1 MYHISVMNENIENN
15 DWINEAPGLA
25 AMGKRN
31 PFSVPD
37 GYFENCDEAISSAVF
52 LDGLKQK
59 TSDNNFEVPQNYFE
73 ELTERIQTHIALA
86 EMPKAENTFAVP
98 ENYFDTLQ
106 SRITDRIAASEP
118 KKEAKIIPLWRR
130 NIVKYA
136 SAACFVLMASFGVYF
151 YQNGSTTTTV
161 QQVQSAESV
170 NEQMLYDIDESTI
183 IDHLEAQNTTSSNTK
198 TTSAS
203 DTEMENYI
211 LSNFSSND
219 LSQEL
224 NN

>member
-1 MYHISVMNENIENN
+1 MNENIENN
-15 DWINEAPGLA
+15 DWINEAPTLA

-37 GYFENCDEAISSAVF
+37 GYFENSDEAIFSAVF

-59 TSDNNFEVPQNYFE
+59 TNDNNFDVPQHYFE
-73 ELTERIQTHIALA
+73 ELTERIQTRIALA

-106 SRITDRIAASEP
+106 NRITDRIAAAAP
-118 KKEAKIIPLWRR
+118 KKEARIIPLWRR

-151 YQNGSTTTTV
+151 YQNGSSNDV
-161 QQVQSAESV
+161 QQVQSAEAA

-183 IDHLEAQNTTSSNTK
+183 IDHLEAQNAASSNIK

>member
-15 DWINEAPGLA
+15 DWMNEAPALA

-37 GYFENCDEAISSAVF
+37 GYFENCDEAIFSAVF

-59 TSDNNFEVPQNYFE
+59 TSDNNFEVPQHYFE
-73 ELTERIQTHIALA
+73 DLTERIETRIALS
-86 EMPKAENTFAVP
+86 EMPKAEQAFAVP

-106 SRITDRIAASEP
+106 SRIADRIAASEP

-130 NIVKYA
+130 SIVKYA
-136 SAACFVLMASFGVYF
+136 SAACFLLMASFGVYF
-151 YQNGSTTTTV
+151 YQNGTPASV
-161 QQVQSAESV
+161 QQVQSAEAI
-170 NEQMLYDIDESTI
+170 NEQMLYDIDENTI
-183 IDHLEAQNTTSSNTK
+183 IDHLETENTTTSNIK
-198 TTSAS
+198 ATSAS

>member
-1 MYHISVMNENIENN
+1 MNENIENN
-15 DWINEAPGLA
+15 DWMNEAPALA

-37 GYFENCDEAISSAVF
+37 GYFENSDKAIFSAVF
-52 LDGLKQK
+52 LDGLQQK
-59 TSDNNFEVPQNYFE
+59 TIKNNFEVPPHYFE
-73 ELTERIQTHIALA
+73 GLTEQIQTRIALS
-86 EMPKAENTFAVP
+86 EMPKAENTFTVP

-118 KKEAKIIPLWRR
+118 KKEAKVIPLWRR

-136 SAACFVLMASFGVYF
+136 SAACFLLMASFSIYF
-151 YQNGSTTTTV
+151 YQNSTNTV
-161 QQVQSAESV
+161 QQVQSAETV

-183 IDHLEAQNTTSSNTK
+183 IDHLETQNATSSNTK

-211 LSNFSSND
+211 LSNFSSSD

>member
-1 MYHISVMNENIENN
+1 MNENIENN
-15 DWINEAPGLA
+15 DWMNEAPTLA

-37 GYFENCDEAISSAVF
+37 GYFENSDEVIFSAVF

-59 TSDNNFEVPQNYFE
+59 TNNNNFEVPQHYFE

-106 SRITDRIAASEP
+106 NRITNRIAASEP
-118 KKEAKIIPLWRR
+118 KKEAKVIPLWRR
-130 NIVKYA
+130 NIIKYA
-136 SAACFVLMASFGVYF
+136 SAACFLLMASFGIYF
-151 YQNGSTTTTV
+151 YQNGSTNTG
-161 QQVQSAESV
+161 QQVQSSEAIV
-170 NEQMLYDIDESTI
+170 NEQLLYDIDESTI
-183 IDHLEAQNTTSSNTK
+183 IDHLETQNTTSSNIK

-211 LSNFSSND
+211 LSNFSSGD

>member
-1 MYHISVMNENIENN
+1 MNENIENN
-15 DWINEAPGLA
+15 DWMNEAPALA

-31 PFSVPD
+31 PFSIPD
-37 GYFENCDEAISSAVF
+37 GYFENCDEAIISAVF
-52 LDGLKQK
+52 LNGLKQK
-59 TSDNNFEVPQNYFE
+59 TSNNNFEVPQHYFE
-73 ELTERIQTHIALA
+73 DLTERIQTRIALA
-86 EMPKAENTFAVP
+86 EMPKAGQAFAVP

-106 SRITDRIAASEP
+106 HRIADRIAASEP
-118 KKEAKIIPLWRR
+118 KKETKIIPLWRPR
-130 NIVKYA
+130 IVKYA
-136 SAACFVLMASFGVYF
+136 SVACFLLMASFGVYF
-151 YQNGSTTTTV
+151 YQNGSTAAV
-161 QQVQSAESV
+161 QQTQSAEAI
-170 NEQMLYDIDESTI
+170 NEQLLYDIDESTI
-183 IDHLEAQNTTSSNTK
+183 IDHLEAQNTTSSNIK

>member
-1 MYHISVMNENIENN
+1 MNENIENN
-15 DWINEAPGLA
+15 DWINETPALS

-37 GYFENCDEAISSAVF
+37 GYFENCDEAIFSAVF

-73 ELTERIQTHIALA
+73 DLTERIQTRITLEAL
-86 EMPKAENTFAVP
+86 PKAGQAFAVP

-106 SRITDRIAASEP
+106 SRIAEKIAASEP
-118 KKEAKIIPLWRR
+118 KKVAKVIPLWRR

-151 YQNGSTTTTV
+151 YQNGSTTTV
-161 QQVQSAESV
+161 QQVQSAEAV

-183 IDHLEAQNTTSSNTK
+183 IDHLEAENTTTSNIK

>member
-1 MYHISVMNENIENN
+1 MNENIENN
-15 DWINEAPGLA
+15 DWMNEAPALA

-37 GYFENCDEAISSAVF
+37 GYFENCDEAIFSGVF
-52 LDGLKQK
+52 LNGLKQK

-73 ELTERIQTHIALA
+73 DLTERIQTRVALS
-86 EMPKAENTFAVP
+86 EMPKAEQAFAVP

-106 SRITDRIAASEP
+106 NRIADRIAASAP
-118 KKEAKIIPLWRR
+118 KKEVKVIPLWRR
-130 NIVKYA
+130 NIVKYT
-136 SAACFVLMASFGVYF
+136 SAACFLLMTSFGIYF
-151 YQNGSTTTTV
+151 YQNSSITTA
-161 QQVQSAESV
+161 QQVQSPEAI
-170 NEQMLYDIDESTI
+170 NEQLLYDIDESTI
-183 IDHLEAQNTTSSNTK
+183 IDHLEAQNTTSPNTK

-211 LSNFSSND
+211 LSNFSSSD

>member
-1 MYHISVMNENIENN
+1 MNENRENN
-15 DWINEAPGLA
+15 DWMNEAPALA

-37 GYFENCDEAISSAVF
+37 GYFENSDEAIFSAVF

-59 TSDNNFEVPQNYFE
+59 TSKNNFEVPSHYFE
-73 ELTERIQTHIALA
+73 NLTEQIQTRIALS
-86 EMPKAENTFAVP
+86 EMPKAENSFTVP
-98 ENYFDTLQ
+98 ENYFDKLQ
-106 SRITDRIAASEP
+106 SRVTDRIAASEP
-118 KKEAKIIPLWRR
+118 KKEAKVIPLWRR

-136 SAACFVLMASFGVYF
+136 SAACFLLMASFSIYF
-151 YQNGSTTTTV
+151 YQNSTNTV
-161 QQVQSAESV
+161 QQVQSAETV

-183 IDHLEAQNTTSSNTK
+183 IDHLETQNITSSNIK

-211 LSNFSSND
+211 LSNFSSSD

>member
-1 MYHISVMNENIENN
+1 MNENIENN
-15 DWINEAPGLA
+15 DWMNEAPALA

-37 GYFENCDEAISSAVF
+37 GYFENSDEAIFSAVF
-52 LDGLKQK
+52 LDGLQQK
-59 TSDNNFEVPQNYFE
+59 ISKNNFEVPPHYFE
-73 ELTERIQTHIALA
+73 NLTEQIQTRIVLS
-86 EMPKAENTFAVP
+86 EMPKAENTFTVP

-106 SRITDRIAASEP
+106 SRITNRITASEP
-118 KKEAKIIPLWRR
+118 KREAKVIPLWRR

-136 SAACFVLMASFGVYF
+136 SAACFLLMASFGIYF
-151 YQNGSTTTTV
+151 YQNSTNTV
-161 QQVQSAESV
+161 KQVQSAETV

-183 IDHLEAQNTTSSNTK
+183 IDHLQTQNTTSSNIK

-211 LSNFSSND
+211 LSNFSSSD

>member
-1 MYHISVMNENIENN
+1 MMNENRENN
-15 DWINEAPGLA
+15 DWMNEAPALA

-37 GYFENCDEAISSAVF
+37 GYFENSDEAIFSAVF

-59 TSDNNFEVPQNYFE
+59 TSKNNFEVPSHYFE
-73 ELTERIQTHIALA
+73 NLTEQIQTRIALS
-86 EMPKAENTFAVP
+86 EMPKAENSFTVP
-98 ENYFDTLQ
+98 ENYFDKLQ
-106 SRITDRIAASEP
+106 SRVTDRIAASEP
-118 KKEAKIIPLWRR
+118 KKEAKVIPLWRR

-136 SAACFVLMASFGVYF
+136 SAACFLLMASFSIYF
-151 YQNGSTTTTV
+151 YQNSTNTV
-161 QQVQSAESV
+161 QQVQSAETV

-183 IDHLEAQNTTSSNTK
+183 IDHLETQNITSSNIK

-211 LSNFSSND
+211 LSNFSSSD

>member
-1 MYHISVMNENIENN
+1 MNENIENN
-15 DWINEAPGLA
+15 DWMNEAPSLA

-37 GYFENCDEAISSAVF
+37 GYFENCDEAIFSTVF

-59 TSDNNFEVPQNYFE
+59 TSNNNFEVPQNYFE
-73 ELTERIQTHIALA
+73 DLTERIQTRIALS
-86 EMPKAENTFAVP
+86 EMPKADQAFAVP

-106 SRITDRIAASEP
+106 RRIADRIAASEP
-118 KKEAKIIPLWRR
+118 KKETKIIPLWRR
-130 NIVKYA
+130 SIVKYA
-136 SAACFVLMASFGVYF
+136 SAACFLLMASFGVYF
-151 YQNGSTTTTV
+151 YQNGSTNAV
-161 QQVQSAESV
+161 QQVQSAEAI
-170 NEQMLYDIDESTI
+170 NEQLLYDIDESTI
-183 IDHLEAQNTTSSNTK
+183 IDHLEAQNTTSSNIK
-198 TTSAS
+198 TASAS

-211 LSNFSSND
+211 LSNFSSSD

>member
-1 MYHISVMNENIENN
+1 MNENIENN
-15 DWINEAPGLA
+15 DWMNEAPALA

-37 GYFENCDEAISSAVF
+37 GYFENCDEAIFSAVF
-52 LDGLKQK
+52 LNGLKQK

-73 ELTERIQTHIALA
+73 DLTERIQIRIALS
-86 EMPKAENTFAVP
+86 EMPKAKQAFAVP

-106 SRITDRIAASEP
+106 TRIADKIAASAP
-118 KKEAKIIPLWRR
+118 KKEVKVIPLWRR
-130 NIVKYA
+130 NIVKYT
-136 SAACFVLMASFGVYF
+136 SAACFLLMTSIGVYF
-151 YQNGSTTTTV
+151 YQNSSITTA
-161 QQVQSAESV
+161 QQVQSPEAI
-170 NEQMLYDIDESTI
+170 NEQLLYDIDESTI
-183 IDHLEAQNTTSSNTK
+183 IDHLEAQNTTSSNIK

-211 LSNFSSND
+211 LSNFSSSD

>member
-1 MYHISVMNENIENN
+1 MNENIENN
-15 DWINEAPGLA
+15 DWINEAPALA
-25 AMGKRN
+25 AMAKRN

-37 GYFENCDEAISSAVF
+37 GYFENCDKAIFSAVF

-73 ELTERIQTHIALA
+73 DLTERIQTRIALA
-86 EMPKAENTFAVP
+86 EIPKAENAFGVP
-98 ENYFDTLQ
+98 ENYFDNLQ

-118 KKEAKIIPLWRR
+118 KKEAKIVPLWRR

-136 SAACFVLMASFGVYF
+136 SAACFLLMASFGIYF
-151 YQNGSTTTTV
+151 YQNGSPATV
-161 QQVQSAESV
+161 QQVQSAEAV

-183 IDHLEAQNTTSSNTK
+183 IDHLETQNTTSSIKK

-211 LSNFSSND
+211 LSNFSSSD
-219 LSQEL
+219 LTQEL

>member
-1 MYHISVMNENIENN
+1 MNENIENN
-15 DWINEAPGLA
+15 DWINEAPALA
-25 AMGKRN
+25 AMEKRN

-37 GYFENCDEAISSAVF
+37 GYFENCDEAIFSAVF

-59 TSDNNFEVPQNYFE
+59 TSDNNFRFPQNYFE
-73 ELTERIQTHIALA
+73 DLTERIQTRIALS
-86 EMPKAENTFAVP
+86 EMPKAENAFAVP
-98 ENYFDTLQ
+98 ENYFDNLQ
-106 SRITDRIAASEP
+106 SRIAERIAASEP

-136 SAACFVLMASFGVYF
+136 SAACFLLMASFGVYF
-151 YQNGSTTTTV
+151 YQNGSTTTV
-161 QQVQSAESV
+161 QQVQSAEAV

-183 IDHLEAQNTTSSNTK
+183 IDHLETQNTTSSIKK

>member
-1 MYHISVMNENIENN
+1 MNENIENN
-15 DWINEAPGLA
+15 DWMNEAPALA

-37 GYFENCDEAISSAVF
+37 GYFENCDEAIFSAVF
-52 LDGLKQK
+52 LDGLKLK
-59 TSDNNFEVPQNYFE
+59 TSNNNFEVPQNYFE
-73 ELTERIQTHIALA
+73 DLTERIQTRIALV
-86 EMPKAENTFAVP
+86 EMPKAENAFAVP

-106 SRITDRIAASEP
+106 SRIADRIAASEP

-136 SAACFVLMASFGVYF
+136 SAACFLLMASFGVYF
-151 YQNGSTTTTV
+151 YQNGSTTV
-161 QQVQSAESV
+161 QQVQSAEAI

-183 IDHLEAQNTTSSNTK
+183 IDHLEAQNTVSSNTK
-198 TTSAS
+198 ATSVS

>member
-1 MYHISVMNENIENN
+1 MNENIENN
-15 DWINEAPGLA
+15 DWMNEAPVLA

-37 GYFENCDEAISSAVF
+37 EYFENSDEAIFSAIF

-59 TSDNNFEVPQNYFE
+59 TNNNNFEVPQHYFE
-73 ELTERIQTHIALA
+73 DLTERIQTQIALT

-98 ENYFDTLQ
+98 ENYFDNLQ
-106 SRITDRIAASEP
+106 SRITNRIATSGP
-118 KKEAKIIPLWRR
+118 KKEAKIVPLWRR

-151 YQNGSTTTTV
+151 YQNGSSATV
-161 QQVQSAESV
+161 QQAQSAEAV
-170 NEQMLYDIDESTI
+170 NEQLLYDIDESTI
-183 IDHLEAQNTTSSNTK
+183 IDHLESQNTTSSNIK
-198 TTSAS
+198 ATSAS

>member
-1 MYHISVMNENIENN
+1 MNENIENN
-15 DWINEAPGLA
+15 DWMNEAPALA

-37 GYFENCDEAISSAVF
+37 GYFENCDEAIFSAVF
-52 LDGLKQK
+52 LNGLKQK

-73 ELTERIQTHIALA
+73 DLTERIQTRIALS
-86 EMPKAENTFAVP
+86 EMPKAEHTFAVP

-106 SRITDRIAASEP
+106 SRIADRIAASEP
-118 KKEAKIIPLWRR
+118 KKEAKLIPLWRR

-136 SAACFVLMASFGVYF
+136 SAACFLLMASFGVYF
-151 YQNGSTTTTV
+151 YQNGSTTAV
-161 QQVQSAESV
+161 QQVQSAEAI
-170 NEQMLYDIDESTI
+170 NEQLLYDIDESTI
-183 IDHLEAQNTTSSNTK
+183 IDHLEAQNTTSSHIK

-211 LSNFSSND
+211 LSNFSSSD

>member
-1 MYHISVMNENIENN
+1 MNENIENN
-15 DWINEAPGLA
+15 DWINEAPTLA

-37 GYFENCDEAISSAVF
+37 GYFENCDEAISSAVYF
-52 LDGLKQK
+52 DQLKQK
-59 TSDNNFEVPQNYFE
+59 TSNNNFEVPQNYFE
-73 ELTERIQTHIALA
+73 DLTERIQTRIAIEAL
-86 EMPKAENTFAVP
+86 PKAENAFTVP

-106 SRITDRIAASEP
+106 TRISNRIAVAEP
-118 KKEAKIIPLWRR
+118 KKEAKVIPLWRR
-130 NIVKYA
+130 SLVKYA
-136 SAACFVLMASFGVYF
+136 SAACFLLMASFGIYF
-151 YQNGSTTTTV
+151 YQNSTTATV
-161 QQVQSAESV
+161 MQAQSAEAV
-170 NEQMLYDIDESTI
+170 NEQLLYDIDESTI
-183 IDHLEAQNTTSSNTK
+183 IDHLEAENTTTSNLK

-203 DTEMENYI
+203 DAEMENYI

>member
-1 MYHISVMNENIENN
+1 MNENIENN
-15 DWINEAPGLA
+15 DWMNEAPALA

-37 GYFENCDEAISSAVF
+37 GYFENCDEAIFSAVF

-73 ELTERIQTHIALA
+73 ELTERIEMNIALT
-86 EMPKAENTFAVP
+86 EMPKAKNAFAVP

-106 SRITDRIAASEP
+106 SRVADRIAASEP
-118 KKEAKIIPLWRR
+118 KKEARIIPLWRR

-151 YQNGSTTTTV
+151 YQNGSTTTV
-161 QQVQSAESV
+161 QQVQSAEAI
-170 NEQMLYDIDESTI
+170 NEQLLYDIDESTI
-183 IDHLEAQNTTSSNTK
+183 IDHLEAENTTTSTIK

>member
-1 MYHISVMNENIENN
+1 MNENIENN
-15 DWINEAPGLA
+15 DWMNEAPTLA

-37 GYFENCDEAISSAVF
+37 GYFENCDEAIFSAVF
-52 LDGLKQK
+52 LDGLRQK
-59 TSDNNFEVPQNYFE
+59 TNNNNFEVPQHYFE
-73 ELTERIQTHIALA
+73 DLTERIQIRITLS
-86 EMPKAENTFAVP
+86 EMPKAEQAFAVP

-106 SRITDRIAASEP
+106 SRITDRIAASKP
-118 KKEAKIIPLWRR
+118 KKEVRIVSLWRR
-130 NIVKYA
+130 NILKYA

-151 YQNGSTTTTV
+151 YQNGSSATV
-161 QQVQSAESV
+161 QQVQSAEVV
-170 NEQMLYDIDESTI
+170 NEQLLYDIDESTI

-211 LSNFSSND
+211 LSNFSSSD
-219 LSQEL
+219 LSHEL

>member
-1 MYHISVMNENIENN
+1 MNENIENN
-15 DWINEAPGLA
+15 DWINEAPALA
-25 AMGKRN
+25 AMAKRN

-37 GYFENCDEAISSAVF
+37 GYFENCDEAIFSAVF

-73 ELTERIQTHIALA
+73 DLTARIQTRIALA
-86 EMPKAENTFAVP
+86 EMPKAENAFGVP
-98 ENYFDTLQ
+98 ENYFDNLQ

-136 SAACFVLMASFGVYF
+136 SAACFLLMASFGVYF
-151 YQNGSTTTTV
+151 YQNGSPATV
-161 QQVQSAESV
+161 QQVQSAEAV

-183 IDHLEAQNTTSSNTK
+183 IDHLETQNTTSSIKK

-211 LSNFSSND
+211 LSNFSSSD
-219 LSQEL
+219 LTQEL

>member
-1 MYHISVMNENIENN
+1 MNENIENN
-15 DWINEAPGLA
+15 DWMNETPSLA

-37 GYFENCDEAISSAVF
+37 GYFENCDEAIFSTVF

-59 TSDNNFEVPQNYFE
+59 TSNNNFEVPQNYFE
-73 ELTERIQTHIALA
+73 DLTERIQTRIALS
-86 EMPKAENTFAVP
+86 EMPKADQAFAVP

-106 SRITDRIAASEP
+106 RRIADRIAASEP
-118 KKEAKIIPLWRR
+118 KNETKIIPLWRR
-130 NIVKYA
+130 SIVKYA
-136 SAACFVLMASFGVYF
+136 SAACFLLMASFGVYF
-151 YQNGSTTTTV
+151 YQNGSTNAV
-161 QQVQSAESV
+161 QQVQSAEAI
-170 NEQMLYDIDESTI
+170 NEQLLYDIDESTI
-183 IDHLEAQNTTSSNTK
+183 IDHLEAQNTTSSNIK
-198 TTSAS
+198 TASAS

-211 LSNFSSND
+211 LSNFSSSD